1 MNLVATNSPAER
13 HTFFE
18 GALVVS
24 SGTRRFDKPKRVNET
39 LPSGVKIVVL
49 LSGRFQI
56 AIGSESEREI
66 CGPATIV
73 IRTPHGAPRDQLFA
87 AEVPFRSVIV
97 QLREQLIGADM
108 SLALDGSIFSRKTPA
123 SPNAMLM
130 SCPASRMIRA
140 LAVQIMT
147 CPIRGPEREL
157 YLGGKAMQLA
167 ALAMS
172 SCVTD
177 ASAART
183 ERLSARDLDR
193 IRQARNLLIEA
204 MREPPGLNRLASLVG
219 INARK
224 LTDGFRRVYGTTV
237 FGFLQEYRME
247 QAYKLIASG
256 EMSVSE
262 AAYHVGY
269 GAAHFATAFRKRFGV
284 SPSSLR

>member
-1 MNLVATNSPAER
+1 MSA
-13 HTFFE
+13 
-18 GALVVS
+18 GARS
-24 SGTRRFDKPKRVNET
+24 FDKPKRVNAT

-56 AIGSESEREI
+56 AVGSDTGREI

-87 AEVPFRSVIV
+87 AEVPVRSVIV

-108 SLALDGSIFSRKTPA
+108 ALAMDGSLLTGEATAEPHA
-123 SPNAMLM
+123 VLM
-130 SCPASRMIRA
+130 CPANRMIRA
-140 LAVQIMT
+140 LAVQIMN

-157 YLGGKAMQLA
+157 FLGGKALQLA

-172 SCVTD
+172 SCVTE
-177 ASAART
+177 ANAARIAH
-183 ERLSARDLDR
+183 LSARDLDR
-193 IRQARNLLIEA
+193 IRQARDLLIQA
-204 MREPPGLNRLASLVG
+204 MRTPPSLDRLAALVGLNV
-219 INARK
+219 RK

-269 GAAHFATAFRKRFGV
+269 GAAHFATAFRRRFGI